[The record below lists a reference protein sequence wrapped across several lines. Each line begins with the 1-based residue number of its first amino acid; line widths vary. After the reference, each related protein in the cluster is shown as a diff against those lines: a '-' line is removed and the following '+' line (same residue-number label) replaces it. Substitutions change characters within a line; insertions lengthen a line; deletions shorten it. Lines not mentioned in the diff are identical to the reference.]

1 MSIIDTPGA
10 YIARGGRTVIIDKI
24 DDPAKAT
31 FNCKGHWIK
40 PDSLGRKR
48 RHFSIWQAN
57 GRFVAG
63 GAHSLDVIAKETP

>member
-1 MSIIDTPGA
+1 MIDSVGVYTT
-10 YIARGGRTVIIDKI
+10 RSGRRVEICEI

-48 RHFSIWQAN
+48 RHFEIWQPN
-57 GRFVAG
+57 GRFVANG
-63 GAHSLDVIAKETP
+63 LHSLDVIAKETP